1 MLILSNNI
9 DDSIYNND
17 NDNIYNIDD
26 NTKLEGKT
34 VDARWQKDGHTSCM
48 AKMVRLMVMVMVIMV
63 MVMMVMMVMVMMVLW
78 TMIKDLGIAIIIYI
92 LKN

>member
-1 MLILSNNI
+1 MT
-9 DDSIYNND
+9 DDS
-17 NDNIYNIDD
+17 DNIYKIGE

-48 AKMVRLMVMVMVIMV
+48 AKMVRLMVMVMVIMMMV
-63 MVMMVMMVMVMMVLW
+63 VMMVMMVAW
-78 TMIKDLGIAIIIYI
+78 TMIKDLVIIIYI